1 MRPPPLFHGG
11 WILKGRDE
19 FPQESEFSV
28 VGRVSEGGLEKFVH
42 A

>member
-1 MRPPPLFHGG
+1 MRPPPVFPAGG
-11 WILKGRDE
+11 ILKGRDE
-19 FPQESEFSV
+19 FPQEREFSV